1 MFTSG
6 ARRVASVNPSG
17 VDLSPGGEAA
27 VSSRTRTEGQRE
39 RTPSE
44 PPAAAGPPSLTA
56 GPLELR
62 TACGL
67 ALAEGRALM
76 LTARE
81 FSVLCE
87 LALRDE
93 EIVPR
98 ETLYAAAWGEP
109 MRPGDRSVD
118 VYVRRLRVKLAE
130 ALPRW
135 RFIHTHFALGYR
147 FDPQPKRSAS
157 RARAE
162 RAPGGT
168 AQPKGRER
176 RLD

>member
-1 MFTSG
+1 
-6 ARRVASVNPSG
+6 
-17 VDLSPGGEAA
+17 
-27 VSSRTRTEGQRE
+27 VSSRTRTDRQGE
-39 RTPSE
+39 E
-44 PPAAAGPPSLTA
+44 PPGAEGPPSLTA

-81 FSVLCE
+81 FGVLCE
-87 LALRDE
+87 LARRHE
-93 EIVPR
+93 EIVAR

-109 MRPGDRSVD
+109 MRAGDRSVD

-162 RAPGGT
+162 RRPGGT
-168 AQPKGRER
+168 AQPKRPR
-176 RLD
+176 T